1 MTRTT
6 RWMLILCFIVA
17 SIAVAWDLTPLTA
30 GRDKGK
36 GNVSAAG
43 LMQKQ
48 SGKREDSAR
57 TGTQEKGKA
66 PEAKRVDLDLPEG
79 DEEED
84 PDLPPGMAGR
94 IDKEAYLRSRGDYFD
109 LLRGREGEVPRVPVK
124 GPSSRWNDRR
134 RS

>member
-1 MTRTT
+1 MTRNQ
-6 RWMLILCFIVA
+6 MDDASCFIVA

-94 IDKEAYLRSRGDYFD
+94 IDKAICAHAATTSIYCVAAKAKF
-109 LLRGREGEVPRVPVK
+109 PRVPVK